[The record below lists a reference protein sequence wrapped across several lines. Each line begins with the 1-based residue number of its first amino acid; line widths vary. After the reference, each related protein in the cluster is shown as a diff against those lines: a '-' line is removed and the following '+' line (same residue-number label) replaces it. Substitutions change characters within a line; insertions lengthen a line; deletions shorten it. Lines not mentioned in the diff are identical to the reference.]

1 VAFGD
6 KLFGLRELKITNAD
20 GSGVVALPIALIMHI
35 TPRIESAQ
43 FAAEGLVVGVAATL
57 VAVDWEIEA
66 GGISLDALAKLVGD
80 SAAAAGSAPNRSLT
94 LSADAG
100 VLFPYVRV
108 YGRAVGEGSDDIH
121 CKLWRCK
128 LTSIEGTFRVGE
140 FWVTSAAGVAVQS
153 ASGLWD
159 FVQHETGVVL

>member
-1 VAFGD
+1 MAFGD
-6 KLFGLRELKITNAD
+6 KPFGLRELKITNAD
-20 GSGVVALPIALIMHI
+20 GSGALALPVALIMHV
-35 TPRIESAQ
+35 TPRIVAAE
-43 FAAEGLVVGVAATL
+43 FAAEGVVVGASAVLA
-57 VAVDWEIEA
+57 AVDWEIEA